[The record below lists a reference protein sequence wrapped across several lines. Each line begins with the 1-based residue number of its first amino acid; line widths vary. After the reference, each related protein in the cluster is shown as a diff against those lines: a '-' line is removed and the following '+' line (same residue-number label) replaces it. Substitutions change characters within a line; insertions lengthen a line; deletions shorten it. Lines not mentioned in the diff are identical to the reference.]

1 MFFFFFQNN
10 YTDSSE
16 NFFHCF
22 MPTCFLRVQ
31 TGVNNFSPLS
41 VPLRLFCNLSEVP
54 HEHGSKGNLT
64 PCRNRQQNHQ
74 PEIKGSCI
82 LWKNKIN
89 KLLCAREFPVCGRIL
104 ARFFLQQSVCA
115 VLNLAL
121 CSEQTTKPKSQNSNS
136 PCILPEG
143 LGHNI
148 GTQKKQIVITHIVCM
163 QHSEELRIGD
173 KLHSWRLQ
181 Q

>member
-1 MFFFFFQNN
+1 
-10 YTDSSE
+10 
-16 NFFHCF
+16 

-54 HEHGSKGNLT
+54 HEHGSKGNNLT

-74 PEIKGSCI
+74 PEIKGSC
-82 LWKNKIN
+82 LFWKNKIN

-121 CSEQTTKPKSQNSNS
+121 CSEQTTKPQVTQFEFTVHS
-136 PCILPEG
+136 PWRPRAQYWDSEKANCNYSHSL
-143 LGHNI
+143 HAAQWR
-148 GTQKKQIVITHIVCM
+148 TQ
-163 QHSEELRIGD
+163 D
-173 KLHSWRLQ
+173 WW
-181 Q
+181 